1 MPRQYTSSRG
11 PGEGVG
17 RSNMAYPH
25 KPIRLIQPFQLG
37 STTDDVA
44 QAVASKLGEVLGQP
58 IELEPTYGGVGGSLG
73 PEIAAQGDRDGYT
86 LAIGTIGN
94 ISLLPAIYPDYAID
108 PAEAFTPITMAVY
121 MPDLLVAHHS
131 LGVST
136 IEELIA
142 TAKAKPGNISYHGV
156 NAGSI
161 HRVEFLALMS
171 ATGIELNEADLDG
184 GSPGAIDKVVEG
196 GVDLLFTTAPRLI
209 PHVKTGALSA
219 LATASPNRIPAL
231 TDTPTFSDLGLH
243 DLDVGSW
250 MGFFTT
256 ARTPPEI
263 VSTLFDALS
272 EAMADEGVARAII
285 DRGMDLQTSESPEA
299 FGDFVTAETARL
311 TALVADYEITL

>member
-1 MPRQYTSSRG
+1 
-11 PGEGVG
+11 
-17 RSNMAYPH
+17 MAYPD
-25 KPIRLIQPFQLG
+25 KPIRLVQPFQLG

-44 QAVASKLGEVLGQP
+44 QAVAPKLGEILGQP

-73 PEIAAQGDRDGYT
+73 PEVAAMGDRDGYT

-94 ISLLPAIYPDYAID
+94 ISLLPSIYPGYAIN
-108 PAEAFTPITMAVY
+108 PAEVFTPITMAVY

-131 LGVST
+131 LGVSS
-136 IEELIA
+136 IKELTTA
-142 TAKAKPGNISYHGV
+142 AKAKPGTIGYHGV

-161 HRVEFLALMS
+161 HRVEFLALMT
-171 ATGIELNEADLDG
+171 AAGIELDEADLDG

-196 GVDLLFTTAPRLI
+196 DVDLLFTTAPRLI
-209 PHVKTGALSA
+209 PHVKTGALTA

-231 TDTPTFSDLGLH
+231 PDTPTFSDLGLH

-256 ARTPPEI
+256 AGTPPEI
-263 VSTLFDALS
+263 VATLFDALTK
-272 EAMADEGVARAII
+272 AMADDAVAAEII

-299 FGDFVTAETARL
+299 FASFVTAETARL
-311 TALVADYEITL
+311 SNLVDGYDIRL